1 MSKKGNK
8 DLSMKRELKTVI
20 LAAGKG
26 TRMKSDTPK
35 VLHEIFNKPLV
46 ARVLDAAISSGSMEN
61 VVVVGH
67 KAELVEE
74 YISKNYQSTTCA
86 LQKEQL
92 GTGHA
97 LKMASDKL
105 KGFKGNV
112 LVLCGDTPLIKGET
126 LTSVVKFHNDNNA
139 DITVVSAFF
148 DNPTGYGRIIRDENG
163 CVKDVI
169 EEKDASDEI
178 KKIKEVNAGIYCFNW
193 ETVACGLDEIKN
205 NNAQN
210 EYYLTDLIKW
220 GNNCS
225 KKVSP
230 YVLLSEDEIFGINS
244 KTHLAIATKMMK
256 ERKLNEL
263 MELGVTIVDPTTTYI
278 SPETTIEA
286 DTVILPSVVIEGVN
300 TIGKNCKIG
309 PFAHLRGD
317 CIIED
322 NVKIGNFVELKKATV
337 KSHTNICHLS
347 YVGDAVVGENV
358 NVGAGTITANYDS
371 RTKKKSKTIIENNVS
386 IGSNA
391 VIVAPVTLGAK
402 SMIGAG
408 SVITKDVENNSLA
421 LTRSPQKEIKNY
433 IK

>member
-1 MSKKGNK
+1 
-8 DLSMKRELKTVI
+8 MKRELKTVI

-46 ARVLDAAISSGSMEN
+46 ARVLDAAILSGSKEN

-74 YISKNYQSTTCA
+74 YISKNYQTTTCV

-105 KGFKGNV
+105 KNFKGNV
-112 LVLCGDTPLIKGET
+112 LVLCGDTPLIQGET
-126 LTSVVKFHNDNNA
+126 LSKIVKAHNENNA

-148 DNPTGYGRIIRDENG
+148 DNPFGYGRIIRDENG
-163 CVKDVI
+163 QVKGVV
-169 EEKDASDEI
+169 EEKDADNET
-178 KKIKEVNAGIYCFNW
+178 KKIKEINAGIYCFNW
-193 ETVACGLDEIKN
+193 ETVGFGLDEIKN
-205 NNAQN
+205 DNAQC

-220 GNNCS
+220 GNSCS
-225 KKVSP
+225 KKVFP
-230 YVLLSEDEIFGINS
+230 YVLESEDEIFGINS
-244 KTHLAIATKMMK
+244 KTHLSIATKIMK

-263 MELGVTIVDPTTTYI
+263 MESGVTIVDPTTTYI

-300 TIGKNCKIG
+300 KIGKNCKIG

-317 CIIED
+317 CVIED

-371 RTKKKSKTIIENNVS
+371 RTKKKSQTIIEDNVS

-391 VIVAPVTLGAK
+391 VIVAPVKLGKKA
-402 SMIGAG
+402 MVGAG
-408 SVITKDVENNSLA
+408 SVITKDVEESSLA
-421 LTRSPQKEIKNY
+421 LTRAPQKEIKNY